1 MSVRARLALHGRSR
15 VAVLLSL
22 ALLATGCG
30 DGGLWARWRAERGA
44 WRAQRAVE
52 RIEINPR
59 LAGAADWARAD
70 ATCRSVTT
78 SFPAQAWSARAR
90 AGDPVALD
98 VLEASGRAALLRA
111 RLEDLHE
118 HREAALAG
126 YERVRHDYVAVPAIS
141 LGAAAVRARLL
152 AESGCA
158 VEAEALLSAIA
169 RDYPVADPR
178 TGTVFD
184 AVLDAPLLVAR
195 ARRARGDVTGAD
207 SVLCAAEGVYSRLL
221 PAQRG
226 RQAAP
231 ALWERMSEARSARGD
246 AAGARA
252 ALRQA
257 LADPVAVPMAPRLVL
272 ALARL
277 ALESAQPDTALAY
290 ADWAARDFGG
300 AVRSAALLVAAQA
313 WRARGAPD
321 SALQTYE
328 RLLEEESGDLDKA
341 AEARFGR
348 ARLLEDLGRWD
359 QARGEYHAL
368 ASAMP
373 THPLAFESMVRVVRH
388 HLGRGE
394 RGLGLAEARHA
405 LAVLDALIASQQD
418 DGVQVRAGEARA
430 RLLFE
435 TDAPRGG
442 CGARAALLRR
452 YPEAPLDAALL
463 TKAAEA
469 AETRLNDTDLAL
481 ELYRAA
487 AVRAVAPELGRRA
500 RAAAGR
506 LAGPPR

>member
-1 MSVRARLALHGRSR
+1 MSARARPAASGRRR
-15 VAVLLSL
+15 VAALLSL
-22 ALLATGCG
+22 ALLVTGCG
-30 DGGLWARWRAERGA
+30 DGRLWARWRAECGA

-59 LAGAADWARAD
+59 LAGATDWARAD
-70 ATCRSVTT
+70 AACRRVTA
-78 SFPAQAWSARAR
+78 SFPAQAWSAGAR
-90 AGDPVALD
+90 AGDSMALD

-118 HREAALAG
+118 RREAALDR
-126 YERVRHDYVAVPAIS
+126 YERARHDYAAVPAIS
-141 LGAAAVRARLL
+141 LGAAVARAHLL
-152 AESGCA
+152 AESGLA
-158 VEAEALLSAIA
+158 QAAEGALSDIA
-169 RDYPVADPR
+169 RDYPAADPR

-195 ARRARGDVTGAD
+195 QRRARGDVTGAD
-207 SVLCAAEGVYSRLL
+207 SVLRVAEEVYLRLL

-226 RQAAP
+226 QQAAP
-231 ALWERMSEARSARGD
+231 ALWERVSEARSSRGD
-246 AAGARA
+246 AAGARG

-257 LADPVAVPMAPRLVL
+257 LADPVAVPMVPRLVL
-272 ALARL
+272 TLARQ

-300 AVRSAALLVAAQA
+300 TVRPEALLVAARA
-313 WRARGAPD
+313 WQARGAPD

-328 RLLEEESGDLDKA
+328 WLLEEESDDLDKA

-368 ASAMP
+368 VSAAP
-373 THPLAFESMVRVVRH
+373 THPLAFEAMVRLVRY

-394 RGLGLAEARHA
+394 RGLGLTEARYA
-405 LAVLDALIASQQD
+405 LAALDALITIQQD
-418 DGVQVRAGEARA
+418 DGVQVQAGVTRA

-435 TDAPRGG
+435 TDDPRGG
-442 CGARAALLRR
+442 CGALAALLRR

-469 AETRLNDTDLAL
+469 AEKRLNDTDLAL

-487 AVRAVAPELGRRA
+487 AVRAAVPELGRRA

>member
-1 MSVRARLALHGRSR
+1 MSARVRRAGRGR
-15 VAVLLSL
+15 GQVAVLLGL
-22 ALLATGCG
+22 ALLAAGCG
-30 DGGLWARWRAERGA
+30 DGGLRARWRAERGA

-52 RIEINPR
+52 RIEINPL
-59 LAGAADWARAD
+59 LAGAADWARAE
-70 ATCRSVTT
+70 AACGSVTA
-78 SFPAQAWSARAR
+78 SFPAQPWSARAR
-90 AGDPVALD
+90 AGDSMAFD

-118 HREAALAG
+118 RREAALAG
-126 YERVRHDYVAVPAIS
+126 YERARHDYAAVPAIS
-141 LGAAAVRARLL
+141 LGAAVARARLL
-152 AESGCA
+152 AGSGNA
-158 VEAEALLSAIA
+158 AEAEAAWSAIA
-169 RDYPVADPR
+169 RDYPAADPR

-195 ARRARGDVTGAD
+195 DRRARSDADGAD
-207 SVLCAAEGVYSRLL
+207 SVLRAAERTYLRLL

-226 RQAAP
+226 LPAAP
-231 ALWERMSEARSARGD
+231 ALWVRVSEARTARGD
-246 AAGARA
+246 AAGARV
-252 ALRQA
+252 ALRHA
-257 LADPVAVPMAPRLVL
+257 LADPAAAPMVPWLVL
-272 ALARL
+272 TLARQ

-300 AVRSAALLVAAQA
+300 AARPAALLVAAQA

-328 RLLEEESGDLDKA
+328 WLIEEESGDLDEA

-368 ASAMP
+368 VSALP
-373 THPLAFESMVRVVRH
+373 THPLAFESMVRVVH
-388 HLGRGE
+388 YHLGRGE
-394 RGLGLAEARHA
+394 RGLGLVEARHA
-405 LAVLDALIASQQD
+405 LGALDALLANQQD
-418 DGVQVRAGEARA
+418 DDVQVRAGEARA

-435 TDAPRGG
+435 TDDTGGG
-442 CGARAALLRR
+442 CGALAALLRR
-452 YPEAPLDAALL
+452 YPEALLDAALL
-463 TKAAEA
+463 TRAAEA

-487 AVRAVAPELGRRA
+487 AVRAAVPELRRRA